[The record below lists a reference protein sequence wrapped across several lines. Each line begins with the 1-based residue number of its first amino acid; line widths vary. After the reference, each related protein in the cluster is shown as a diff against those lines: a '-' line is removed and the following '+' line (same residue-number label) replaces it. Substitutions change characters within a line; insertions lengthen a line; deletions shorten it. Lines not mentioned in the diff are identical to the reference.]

1 MRTDPQEEVARMRR
15 QGGAIV
21 TALFGAALFAAF
33 GAAPAMAGVNVNVN
47 IGPPAVVVAEPPEVV
62 AVPQSM
68 VYFAPRVSAE
78 LLFYEGYWWT
88 PKEGRWFRARAYD
101 GPWTIVGPR
110 YVPAEIVR
118 LPRDYRSVYVRG
130 EHVPYG
136 QLKKHWRHREIERRE
151 RRGEWK
157 GWKEDRKEARKEQK
171 AREKA
176 HKERAK
182 DHREREM
189 DRDRDRD
196 GDRGGNGHGRG
207 R

>member
-1 MRTDPQEEVARMRR
+1 MNRNGSTIPA
-15 QGGAIV
+15 AAFA
-21 TALFGAALFAAF
+21 ALLFAAI
-33 GAAPAMAGVNVNVN
+33 AAPATAGVNVNVN

-62 AVPQSM
+62 VVPNSM
-68 VYFAPRVSAE
+68 VYFAPGVSVE
-78 LLFYEGYWWT
+78 LLFFEGYWWT
-88 PKEGRWFRARAYD
+88 PKEGRWFRARGYD

-110 YVPAEIVR
+110 GVPREIVR

-157 GWKEDRKEARKEQK
+157 HYKEDRKEARKE
-171 AREKA
+171 

-182 DHREREM
+182 DHRERE
-189 DRDRDRD
+189 RDRERD
-196 GDRGGNGHGRG
+196 HGGNGHGRG